1 MSRLVGIV
9 IGEENNRPLFY
20 IEKEPSKMDEVIK
33 KPKPGDIENMIV
45 DWVVN
50 WIIVLQEREEA
61 IKCTK

>member
-1 MSRLVGIV
+1 MNKHIK
-9 IGEENNRPLFY
+9 
-20 IEKEPSKMDEVIK
+20 KEPSKMDEVIK
-33 KPKPGDIENMIV
+33 KPRSGDIENMIV

>member
-1 MSRLVGIV
+1 
-9 IGEENNRPLFY
+9 
-20 IEKEPSKMDEVIK
+20 MDEVIRK
-33 KPKPGDIENMIV
+33 ARSGDIENMIV